1 MLAISGF
8 LQWFFLSVLVLMT
21 LGAGVMGVFIV
32 ARLIEN
38 PRR

>member
-21 LGAGVMGVFIV
+21 AGAGVFAIYMI
-32 ARLIEN
+32 ARLIKN
-38 PRR
+38 PAR